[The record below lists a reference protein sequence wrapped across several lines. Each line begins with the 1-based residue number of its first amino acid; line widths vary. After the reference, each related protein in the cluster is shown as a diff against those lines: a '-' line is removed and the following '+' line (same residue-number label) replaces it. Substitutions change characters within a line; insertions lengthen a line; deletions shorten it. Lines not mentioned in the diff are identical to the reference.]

1 MPTGRNAD
9 HRKWQHVA
17 AMLHG
22 RHTAI
27 TWQCDMDVNPVVRHS
42 EPVKKNRAS
51 DFYMQIM
58 SKGTITP
65 APGKY
70 NYAVGLGRQN
80 EIVSEI

>member
-1 MPTGRNAD
+1 MVGIRLSLGSVTRMSIQSFGIIPA
-9 HRKWQHVA
+9 
-17 AMLHG
+17 
-22 RHTAI
+22 
-27 TWQCDMDVNPVVRHS
+27 VRHS
-42 EPVKKNRAS
+42 DTEPVKKNRAS

-80 EIVSEI
+80 EILSEI